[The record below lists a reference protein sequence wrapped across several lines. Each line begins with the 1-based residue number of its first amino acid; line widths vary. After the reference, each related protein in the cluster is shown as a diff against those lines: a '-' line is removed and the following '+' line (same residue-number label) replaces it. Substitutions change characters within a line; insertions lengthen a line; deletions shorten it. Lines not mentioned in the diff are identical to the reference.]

1 MESANALGVFGVEKA
16 KFHPPSG
23 ILPRSQTG
31 GHWVQISVGGRRTF
45 FDQPSFRHE
54 AIKRGLLDLDG
65 KSTIDIHVL
74 KIYYINL

>member
-31 GHWVQISVGGRRTF
+31 GHWVQISEVGAHFLTN
-45 FDQPSFRHE
+45 PH
-54 AIKRGLLDLDG
+54 LDMRQSNGACWILMVNPPLT
-65 KSTIDIHVL
+65 SMF
-74 KIYYINL
+74 